1 MLGLEHPESLASYG
15 GDALIVASRAEIDR
29 VVGELDAT
37 DRWLCEQ
44 IELQNFLDDPER
56 RLRLSLELPPIIDRL
71 RLVRQAC
78 IAAADSYFV
87 GELHISAEL
96 REQPALDIQKIATG
110 FAGLGSIVGAL
121 TETKVT
127 AQLQAEI
134 IGIAPPNSIH
144 ELGLRLAETGQ
155 VADGWIRIEKFGSRF
170 VVYIPGTQDWS
181 PFTGKNPFDLTSDFS
196 AISKTGFAGS
206 ERGVALAMKQAG
218 ISSTSDVLFVG
229 HSQGGIVAANLAT
242 GYANSRVLTFGAP
255 LGQVANRLKAETLS
269 LEHEADLVPEIDLR
283 PNPLTTNWVTVTD
296 RLDSANPIAQ
306 HEMRGYLQT
315 SAELDR
321 AAETPNNHSMVK
333 FKNEIS
339 GFAGDGPGA
348 GQWFKL
354 TRD

>member
-1 MLGLEHPESLASYG
+1 MLGLDNPESLSSYG
-15 GDALIVASRAEIDR
+15 GDAQVVASRAEIDR

-78 IAAADSYFV
+78 LAAADSYFA

-96 REQPALDIQKIATG
+96 REQPGLDIQKIATG
-110 FAGLGSIVGAL
+110 FAGLGSLVGAL
-121 TETKVT
+121 TENKVT
-127 AQLQAEI
+127 AQLQAQI

-155 VADGWIRIEKFGSRF
+155 VADGWIRIEKFGARF

-181 PFTGKNPFDLTSDFS
+181 PFTGKNPLDLTSDLS

-218 ISSTSDVLFVG
+218 ITEASEVLFVG

-242 GYANSRVLTFGAP
+242 RFANSKVLTFGAP
-255 LGQVANRLKAETLS
+255 LGQVANRLKVETLS
-269 LEHEADLVPEIDLR
+269 IEHEGDLVPEIDLK

-296 RLDSANPIAQ
+296 SIDSANPITQ
-306 HEMRGYLQT
+306 HEMRGYLQ
-315 SAELDR
+315 SSSELDK
-321 AAETPNNHSMVK
+321 APETDKNHAMVK

-339 GFAGDGPGA
+339 GFAGEQAGA

-354 TRD
+354 TRN